1 MPSSLV
7 TPFSFALWR
16 TLVGLTGLLL
26 MLGGGTALHA
36 QSTGSGARPDS
47 SVQQGPW
54 VPPPAELWRDAVEVA
69 RGPFTLSPRER
80 WWTLGA
86 AGLVIG
92 SAAVLDVPAYDHL
105 SPRSADGASDGARSV
120 TDPLA
125 GPGEWYDDRNAN
137 RLTLGLVGGVAASGL
152 LLRNRK
158 VTRTSV
164 QLLEAA
170 VYTEVVNGLLK
181 SALNRAR
188 PYVGDDPD
196 PGAFDLGAFRSDHEY
211 LAMPSGHAA
220 RVFALASVLSDA
232 SDRWY
237 VSVPVYAG
245 ATSVGIERVR
255 SGDHWLT
262 DVMVGAALG
271 TLIGR
276 SVVKNRSFD
285 TTTDAAPD
293 QVQYRPVLSLQRVG
307 MRIQF

>member
-1 MPSSLV
+1 MTSSLV

-36 QSTGSGARPDS
+36 QPTGSGGRPDS
-47 SVQQGPW
+47 SAQQGPW
-54 VPPPAELWRDAVEVA
+54 VPPPAEVWRDAVGVV

-92 SAAVLDVPAYDHL
+92 SAAILDVPAYDHL
-105 SPRSADGASDGARSV
+105 STRSSGGASARARTY
-120 TDPLA
+120 TDPFA

-137 RLTLGLVGGVAASGL
+137 RLTLGIIGGVAAGGV
-152 LLRNRK
+152 LLRDRR

-164 QLLEAA
+164 ELLEAV

-188 PYVGDDPD
+188 PYVGDEPD
-196 PGAFDLGAFRSDHEY
+196 PAAFDLGGFRGDHED

-220 RVFALASVLSDA
+220 RVFALASVLSERA
-232 SDRWY
+232 DRWY
-237 VSVPVYAG
+237 VSVPLYAG

-276 SVVKNRSFD
+276 SVVDDRSPPSSKR
-285 TTTDAAPD
+285 AAD
-293 QVQYRPVLSLQRVG
+293 RVQYRPVLSLGRVG
-307 MRIQF
+307 MRVQF